1 MISTNVVVLA
11 GHLTRSPELRHT
23 PSGLAVC
30 DMRIAVNDTYMSRSG
45 EKVGSALYAD
55 VSVWDRQAEFCG
67 QYLAKGAPVLVEGRL
82 KLDEWKNEDGQHRS
96 RIYVRA
102 HRVQFLARN
111 QSVIEKEATVVEGV
125 VDSLAVQPA

>member
-45 EKVGSALYAD
+45 EKVESALYAD

-82 KLDEWKNEDGQHRS
+82 KLDEWKNEDGQRRS

-111 QSVIEKEATVVEGV
+111 QSVIEKESTVAEG